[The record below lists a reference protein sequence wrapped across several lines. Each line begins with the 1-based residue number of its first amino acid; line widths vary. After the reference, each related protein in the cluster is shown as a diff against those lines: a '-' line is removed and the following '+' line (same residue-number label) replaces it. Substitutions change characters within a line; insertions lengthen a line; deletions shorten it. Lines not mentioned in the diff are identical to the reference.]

1 MKDYEVTI
9 TESSKDL
16 TTREKIKLKDLSI
29 CKQLDQLTAEDDVV
43 IIDVD
48 YYVEFA
54 VHNEKA
60 RDKDYTKIVIVDKDG
75 TRYIT
80 GSDTFRR
87 SLTDIADD
95 LAEAGELDD
104 FKIRVYRKPSKN
116 YAGKDFLTC
125 SLD

>member
-9 TESSKDL
+9 TDSSKDL
-16 TTREKIKLKDLSI
+16 TTREKIKLNDLSI

-60 RDKDYTKIVIVDKDG
+60 RDKDYKKIVIVDKDG

-87 SLTDIADD
+87 SLVDIADD

>member
-29 CKQLDQLTAEDDVV
+29 CKPLDQLTAKDDVV
-43 IIDVD
+43 IINVD
-48 YYVEFA
+48 YYVEMS

-60 RDKDYTKIVIVDKDG
+60 REKDYDKIVIVDKDG

-80 GSDTFRR
+80 GSDAFRR

>member
-9 TESSKDL
+9 NETSKTL
-16 TTREKIKLKDLSI
+16 TAREKIKLKDLTI

-48 YYVEFA
+48 FFVVMD

-60 RDKDYTKIVIVDKDG
+60 RETDYKKIVVVDRAG
-75 TRYIT
+75 SRYIT
-80 GSDTFRR
+80 GSDSFLR
-87 SLTDIADD
+87 SLRSIADD

-116 YAGKDFLTC
+116 FQGKDFLTC
-125 SLD
+125 SLE

>member
-9 TESSKDL
+9 TESSKVL
-16 TTREKIKLKDLSI
+16 TAREKIKLKDLTI
-29 CKQLDQLTAEDDVV
+29 CKALDQLTAEDDVV

-48 YYVEFA
+48 FFVEMA

-60 RDKDYTKIVIVDKDG
+60 RETDYKKIVVVDRDG

-80 GSDTFRR
+80 GSDSFLR
-87 SLTDIADD
+87 SLRDIADD

-104 FKIRVYRKPSKN
+104 FKVRVYRKPSKKFQ
-116 YAGKDFLTC
+116 GKDFLTC
-125 SLD
+125 SLE